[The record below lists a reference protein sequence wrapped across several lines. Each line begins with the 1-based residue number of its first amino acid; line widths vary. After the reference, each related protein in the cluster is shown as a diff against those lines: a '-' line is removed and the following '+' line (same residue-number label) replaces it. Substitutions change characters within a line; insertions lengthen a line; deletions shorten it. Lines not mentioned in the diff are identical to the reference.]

1 MRIRGAGDVSSMRI
15 LIISQHFP
23 PDRSGN
29 ASRIFDMSNHL
40 QKLGDEVT
48 ILAPYPSFP
57 PGSFERKWAISESKM
72 IDGVN
77 LINLLSWQPAS
88 EDPSFLSRMAYYLS
102 FPLHTLLWITF
113 NSRKFDVIMTS
124 APPIFTGF
132 GGLFSKIL
140 FKKKWCMD
148 VRDLWIDASISLGF
162 LKKGSFF
169 EKISRSYERICYA
182 KADMIGVTTQELGQ
196 RILRT
201 YRNVDEGKIRVIS
214 NGVDTEFFYPVEVE
228 KKRQIIYAGN
238 IGHAQDLENVILSM
252 KGIIE
257 HTDLKFLIVGDGDIK
272 TPLEALTKREGLSD
286 NVEFTG
292 LVARENIPRMFS
304 ESLIGIAALKKMPS
318 LEYAVPTKAYEYMA
332 CGIPFVGCGNGEIRD
347 LAERSGGGII
357 ADNSADAI
365 AEVILDLLDNPQRMS
380 KMGDHGRE
388 FVKEYYDRKQIAT
401 DLKTYIG
408 NIGSGGVEHAR
419 IQ

>member
-1 MRIRGAGDVSSMRI
+1 MELKTDMHTKL
-15 LIISQHFP
+15 LIITQHFP

-40 QKLGDEVT
+40 QKLGDDVT

-57 PGSFERKWAISESKM
+57 PGSFKRRWAISESKM
-72 IDGVN
+72 VGGMKLV
-77 LINLLSWQPAS
+77 NLLSWQPVS

-132 GGLFSKIL
+132 GGLFSKIV

-162 LKKGSFF
+162 LKSGSFF

-182 KADMIGVTTQELGQ
+182 NADMIGVTTQELGQ
-196 RILRT
+196 RILGT
-201 YRNVDEGKIRVIS
+201 YQNVDESKIRVIS
-214 NGVDTEFFYPVEVE
+214 NGVDTEFFYPVGVE

-252 KGIIE
+252 KSIIE

-272 TPLEALTKREGLSD
+272 TSLEALAKREELSD

-332 CGIPFVGCGNGEIRD
+332 CGIPFVGCGNGEIRS
-347 LAERSGGGII
+347 LAEISGGGII

-365 AEVILDLLDNPQRMS
+365 AETILELLDNPERMS
-380 KMGDHGRE
+380 EMGVHGRE
-388 FVKEYYDRKQIAT
+388 FVKENYDRKQIAT
-401 DLKTYIG
+401 DLSTHIT
-408 NIGSGGVEHAR
+408 NIGGVVHAG
-419 IQ
+419 I

>member
-1 MRIRGAGDVSSMRI
+1 MKI

-57 PGSFERKWAISESKM
+57 PGSFERKWAFSESKTISGM
-72 IDGVN
+72 N

-88 EDPSFLSRMAYYLS
+88 EDPGFLSRMAYYLS

-113 NSRKFDVIMTS
+113 NSRKFDIIMTS

-132 GGLFSKIL
+132 GGLLSKIL

-169 EKISRSYERICYA
+169 EKISRLYERICYS
-182 KADMIGVTTQELGQ
+182 KTDMIGVTTQELGQ
-196 RILRT
+196 RILNT
-201 YRNVDEGKIRVIS
+201 YKNVDENKIRVIS
-214 NGVDTEFFYPVEVE
+214 NGVDTEFFYPVAVE

-252 KGIIE
+252 KRINE
-257 HTDLKFLIVGDGDIK
+257 HTDLKFLIVGDGDIRSS
-272 TPLEALTKREGLSD
+272 LEALTTREALSD
-286 NVEFTG
+286 HVEFTG

-304 ESLIGIAALKKMPS
+304 ESLIGIAALKKMQS

-332 CGIPFVGCGNGEIRD
+332 CGIPFVGCGNGEISS
-347 LAERSGGGII
+347 LAEKSGGGII

-365 AEVILDLLDNPQRMS
+365 ADTIMDLLDNPQRMS
-380 KMGDHGRE
+380 EMGVRGRE
-388 FVKEYYDRKQIAT
+388 FVKENYERKHAVSK
-401 DLKTYIG
+401 LKYFCDMRMPTKE
-408 NIGSGGVEHAR
+408 NNS
-419 IQ
+419 